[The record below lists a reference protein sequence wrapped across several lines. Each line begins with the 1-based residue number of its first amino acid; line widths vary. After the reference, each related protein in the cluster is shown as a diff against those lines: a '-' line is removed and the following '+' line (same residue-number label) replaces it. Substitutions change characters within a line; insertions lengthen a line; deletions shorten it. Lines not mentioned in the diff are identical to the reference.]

1 MLNNLYRTLRQK
13 LRFISPASKGLSA
26 SERVSYDRYRRIIF
40 SSIAGSAGKFSIA
53 LIGLITIPLVIN
65 HLGKDQYA
73 VWMIISSLIIW
84 MQLADFGVGNGLTNA
99 LSEANGR
106 DDTNA
111 AVGYLSTAL
120 ITMCLLSITLA
131 PLIYVAYKFISW
143 GWLLNVESPALEL
156 LSRDAMLVVCLAFIV
171 NMPLSL
177 SGRVYLAYQRGF
189 VTSISQVITAL
200 STLIGTFFAIK
211 LKLDLVW
218 LIGISAFIPVGINL
232 FLWFG
237 FPLAKIPLKFSW
249 TCVHVN
255 FLSRVSKSSIPMFIF
270 QCGALLI
277 NEMVNIAIA
286 HLATLSMVTD
296 YNILLRIYLFA
307 FALAAAFSNPF
318 YPAIREAFERGES
331 AWVSNAI
338 RNSLVLRLSATLP
351 PAIIF
356 LFAGDF
362 IVKMWIGDSTIEP
375 LGIFGWISIVI
386 CMWLATIS
394 SLLSEVLTSL
404 DDIWAQ
410 IIFIFLTAAVVLGLM
425 ILLIPKLG
433 VIGVFIAMSISTF
446 IPIAWSSKRLF
457 KRFNAAT

>member
-1 MLNNLYRTLRQK
+1 M
-13 LRFISPASKGLSA
+13 RFIFPAPEGLSA
-26 SERVSYDRYRRIIF
+26 TERLSYDRNRRIIF
-40 SSIAGSAGKFSIA
+40 SSIAGATGKFSVA

-84 MQLADFGVGNGLTNA
+84 MQLADFGVGNGITNA

-106 DDTNA
+106 DDINA
-111 AVGYLSTAL
+111 AVGYLSTAF
-120 ITMCLLSITLA
+120 IAMCLLSISLM
-131 PLIYVAYKFISW
+131 PLIYLGYKYISW
-143 GWLLNVESPALEL
+143 GWLLNIENTALEL

-177 SGRVYLAYQRGF
+177 SGRVYIAYQRGF
-189 VTSISQVITAL
+189 VTSISQVITAF
-200 STLIGTFFAIK
+200 STLVAIFIAIE
-211 LKLDLVW
+211 LKLNLVW

-237 FPLAKIPLKFSW
+237 FSLAKIPLKFSW
-249 TCVHVN
+249 NSVHIQ
-255 FLSRVSKSSIPMFIF
+255 FLSRISKSSIPMLIF
-270 QCGALLI
+270 QGGALLV

-286 HLATLSMVTD
+286 HLASLSMVAD
-296 YNILLRIYLFA
+296 YNVLLRIYLFA

-331 AWVSNAI
+331 TWVFHAI

-351 PAIIF
+351 SAIIF

-362 IVKMWIGDSTIEP
+362 IVKMWIGDSTIQP
-375 LGIFGWISIVI
+375 LGILGWISIVV
-386 CMWLATIS
+386 CMWLATTS

-433 VIGVFIAMSISTF
+433 VIGVFIAMSTSTV
-446 IPIAWSSKRLF
+446 IPIAWSSRRLF
-457 KRFNAAT
+457 KRFGSTAQHNFHQSG